1 MAAGGG
7 HIVVVVVVLM
17 VAFTKVP
24 LSKSPPNVE
33 DDAREEPFS
42 DESYALSTRKPGCV
56 FRQNTMTD
64 VQMKKT
70 EMVAQIWIGN

>member
-24 LSKSPPNVE
+24 LSKSPPNV
-33 DDAREEPFS
+33 DDVKDVSFS

-70 EMVAQIWIGN
+70 EMVAQIWRGN